1 MHIKQ
6 VVISGFRSFRS
17 QSEIEPFSPK
27 HNAIVGRNGSGKS
40 NFFDAIQFVLATAR
54 FNTLRQEDRQHLLHE
69 GAGANVMSA
78 FVEVVFDN
86 SDGRMTV
93 DGDEVVLR
101 RTIGLKKDEF
111 FLNRKRVTK
120 SEVTSLLESAGFSKS
135 NPYYIVQ
142 QGKVNALCLSKDEER
157 LHLLKEVAGT
167 RVYEERREESN
178 AIILETNSKREKI
191 QEVITY
197 IEERLEELEGE
208 KEELSAYQKCDRDK
222 RALEYTIY
230 DKELRKAR
238 EQIDALET
246 QRADDAA
253 KVRELHDQVRA
264 TQDDIQARKRSLA
277 EAEAEAEKGSRERKA
292 AEKERSRLVS
302 QRAKLEVDVKEMEE
316 RVAGDAET
324 QVSLEADASELD
336 EQIHA
341 AKAELEDKALPTYE
355 RARAR
360 QSEGQ
365 QEKAQVDLQVNELLA
380 KQGRGQ
386 RFSTVKE
393 RDAFLTEQLA
403 GLEQG
408 IEHKATEVKKLEKR
422 VKEAAAQL
430 KGSEKGLS
438 AKETEAKARQEEMA
452 RITKEIAVNTENRH
466 ELAEER
472 KAKWQSKQAVD
483 DEVKKWRDEYTT
495 HERTYRSAM
504 PRHIAQGLEA
514 LERIVAK
521 DNIKGYYGPL
531 IDNFELAHPKYRV
544 PVEVAANNALF
555 NVIVDDDEVASRL
568 IAKLTKDNLGRVT
581 FMPLRQLQVQQESYP
596 ASSDVHPLIKVAI
609 KYDKK
614 LEKAMVQV
622 FGKKLIARDF
632 DTARQFARE
641 ANMDAITMDGDEVNR
656 KGALEGGFHDE
667 RRSKLAAFVGMGE
680 AKTKLDDA
688 LGRQE
693 AVQQQSL
700 EVDASV
706 AQLMGSIQRDEA
718 KRANLRMVS
727 LQAAQELKQMDED
740 RTRLEDRRQKD
751 KTETLPEAKKEVAA
765 LSAQADSFRA
775 EIGTPLQQTLSAAE
789 RSTLTKLRASASE
802 LALEDDTAARELE
815 EASVER
821 QRLQS
826 LLKDNLLRQR
836 AEVTEKLSSSGGDG
850 LGGDAEVGERAEA
863 LAKKSAE
870 LVSVRRSSD
879 GVAEQLRSLD
889 KRAGERKEAVRVAKA
904 GLGELQ
910 AQEANNAEV
919 LADVEKQT
927 EKQLNKRS
935 MLTQKREE
943 NLRKIQQLG
952 SLPAAELE
960 EHTHDGVKELM
971 KKLHKV
977 NQELTKYSHVNKKA
991 LDQYVNFSEQRE
1003 ALLGR
1008 RTELDKGSEAIDE
1021 LIEALDLQ
1029 KDEAILRTFKGVSK
1043 HFSEVFKELVP
1054 LGRGQLIMRTS
1065 ADREDGGAAQEDGDS
1080 EGSGSSSLA
1089 AGGKKK
1095 AKGAAAA
1102 SAASL
1107 MVHDFEGVQVKVSF
1121 TPNGEVYLMSQL
1133 SGGQKA
1139 LVALSIIFAI
1149 QRCDP
1154 APFYLFDELDQALD
1168 STYRAA
1174 VAAMIQRQANAATN
1188 ATQFITTTFRPEL
1201 VKVASKCYGIS
1212 LQNKNSNI
1220 HALSTGDALEF
1231 VADLMNEEEAVGS
1244 VSAAPLPRAGA
1255 SAKKRLQ
1262 AEQPVDEDEGEEG
1275 ENEGTDGEED
1285 EEEEEEPEEV
1295 ETAKGKGKRKGRR

>member
-1 MHIKQ
+1 
-6 VVISGFRSFRS
+6 
-17 QSEIEPFSPK
+17 
-27 HNAIVGRNGSGKS
+27 
-40 NFFDAIQFVLATAR
+40 
-54 FNTLRQEDRQHLLHE
+54 
-69 GAGANVMSA
+69 
-78 FVEVVFDN
+78 
-86 SDGRMTV
+86 
-93 DGDEVVLR
+93 
-101 RTIGLKKDEF
+101 
-111 FLNRKRVTK
+111 
-120 SEVTSLLESAGFSKS
+120 LLESAGFSKS

-178 AIILETNSKREKI
+178 AIIAETNSKREKI

-246 QRADDAA
+246 QRGDDAA
-253 KVRELHDQVRA
+253 KVRELHDRERA
-264 TQDDIQARKRSLA
+264 TQDDIDAHKRSLA
-277 EAEAEAEKGSRERKA
+277 DAENESDKGLRERKA
-292 AEKERSRLVS
+292 AEKERSRFVT

-316 RVAGDAET
+316 RVSGDAET
-324 QVSLEADASELD
+324 QASLTTEAEDLD
-336 EQIHA
+336 KQIEVVKNDLEE
-341 AKAELEDKALPTYE
+341 KAQPAFEGALE
-355 RARAR
+355 R
-360 QSEGQ
+360 QSVAQ

-386 RFSTVKE
+386 RFTTTKE
-393 RDAFLTEQLA
+393 RDTFLKEQLA
-403 GLEQG
+403 GLEQSV
-408 IEHKATEVKKLEKR
+408 ELKSAEVKKLEKR

-430 KGSEKGLS
+430 KGSAKGQS
-438 AKETEAKARQEEMA
+438 TKETEAKGRQGEMA
-452 RITKEIAVNTENRH
+452 RITKEIAANTEKRH
-466 ELAEER
+466 ALAEER
-472 KAKWQSKQAVD
+472 KAKWHSKQAVD
-483 DEVKKWRDEYTT
+483 DEVKKWRDELAT
-495 HERTYRSAM
+495 HERAFRASM

-514 LERIVAK
+514 LEQIVAK
-521 DNIKGYYGPL
+521 DKVAGYYGPL
-531 IDNFELAHPKYRV
+531 VDNFKLANPKYRV

-555 NVIVDDDEVASRL
+555 NVIVEDDEVASRL

-581 FMPLRQLQVQQESYP
+581 FMPLRQLQVHQETYP
-596 ASSDVHPLIKVAI
+596 TSSDVHPLIKVGI

-614 LEKAMVQV
+614 VEKAMLQV

-667 RRSKLAAFVGMGE
+667 RRSRLGAYVGMEEAKGKLA
-680 AKTKLDDA
+680 DA
-688 LGRQE
+688 VARQVS
-693 AVQQQSL
+693 VQQ
-700 EVDASV
+700 ENV
-706 AQLMGSIQRDEA
+706 ALDQKVSDLMGSIQRDEA

-727 LQAAQELKQMDED
+727 GQAAQELKQMEED
-740 RTRLEDRRQKD
+740 RSRLEDRRQKD
-751 KTETLPEAKKEVAA
+751 QTETLPGAKKEVAA

-775 EIGTPLQQTLSAAE
+775 EIGTPLQHTLSAAE
-789 RSTLTKLRASASE
+789 RSTLTKLKTSATKLSSE
-802 LALEDDTAARELE
+802 VDEAPREVE
-815 EASVER
+815 EVSVER

-836 AEVTEKLSSSGGDG
+836 AEITEKLSSSGGDG

-863 LAKKSAE
+863 LAQKAAE
-870 LVSVRRSSD
+870 LVSVRREAD
-879 GVAEQLRSLD
+879 TIGEQLRRLD
-889 KRAGERKEAVRVAKA
+889 KRAAERKEAVRLAKSK
-904 GLGELQ
+904 LSELQ
-910 AQEANNAEV
+910 AQEASDAEA

-935 MLTQKREE
+935 MLAQKREE

-960 EHTHDGVKELM
+960 EHAGNNVKELM

-1003 ALLGR
+1003 ALLER

-1021 LIEALDLQ
+1021 LIEALDRQ

-1043 HFSEVFKELVP
+1043 HFNEVFKELVP

-1065 ADREDGGAAQEDGDS
+1065 ADREDGAGGGAPTDDDGDD
-1080 EGSGSSSLA
+1080 GGGSSSLA
-1089 AGGKKK
+1089 AGGKKGKKK
-1095 AKGAAAA
+1095 AAAAA
-1102 SAASL
+1102 SSSSSSSSAA
-1107 MVHDFEGVQVKVSF
+1107 MVHDFEGVQVRVSF

-1174 VAAMIQRQANAATN
+1174 VAAMIQRQANASSN

-1201 VKVASKCYGIS
+1201 VNVASKCYGIS

-1220 HALSTGDALEF
+1220 HALSKGDALGF
-1231 VADLMNEEEAVGS
+1231 VADLMNEEEAVGQA
-1244 VSAAPLPRAGA
+1244 SAAPLPRAGA

-1262 AEQPVDEDEGEEG
+1262 AEQPVEEDQEEDAEGGEE
-1275 ENEGTDGEED
+1275 ENDDDEADEED
-1285 EEEEEEPEEV
+1285 EEEEEEAPK
-1295 ETAKGKGKRKGRR
+1295 AKGKRKGRR